1 MQKKKNRTIRKSEK
15 YSPEQIPKNPKKYPK
30 YLNTRKDSR
39 FYSKSEPINQK
50 YPKFYTNI

>member
-1 MQKKKNRTIRKSEK
+1 MKKKNRTIRKSEK

-39 FYSKSEPINQK
+39 FYSKSDPINQK